1 MSRLDCVH
9 VFRRVPPKCTRQAR
23 LTLGC
28 CISVEHGDI
37 AAEAHCLQRTL
48 AAAAV
53 PPIAR
58 WRSDAPPLP
67 GGLLASDDL
76 PYLAA
81 GTGDVSW
88 IGSGSVAT
96 ATRGSHSSQL
106 GRYQFQS
113 PSSFMLAG
121 SRTPRMIVAS
131 IRTAAAKPTPNC
143 FNKSNDSVMKTEKTS
158 TITIAAL
165 VTTPAVVLIP
175 CSTASSVD
183 MPWSTPSRMR
193 LRMKTW

>member
-1 MSRLDCVH
+1 MSRLDCVRA
-9 VFRRVPPKCTRQAR
+9 FLRVPPKCSRQAT

-28 CISVEHGDI
+28 CTRRNTVTSPRKPI
-37 AAEAHCLQRTL
+37 ACRAL

-53 PPIAR
+53 APIAR
-58 WRSDAPPLP
+58 SRSEAPPLP

-113 PSSFMLAG
+113 PSSFML
-121 SRTPRMIVAS
+121 
-131 IRTAAAKPTPNC
+131 
-143 FNKSNDSVMKTEKTS
+143 
-158 TITIAAL
+158 
-165 VTTPAVVLIP
+165 
-175 CSTASSVD
+175 
-183 MPWSTPSRMR
+183 
-193 LRMKTW
+193 